1 MCSGNRKPSSERE
14 KERENEEK
22 RERMEFAR
30 MDSLS
35 RLFPS
40 DLEFQSGRI
49 SFRFCSRSKFKSK
62 RQSIL
67 IDITLL
73 ARYPSILILL
83 SPLPSFVSGNFRGK
97 SNSTHFFFFDDQREE
112 KKMSKRIEI
121 NRTLFPNVDGNI
133 CSLVLLHNRPMTFS
147 RPGS

>member
-1 MCSGNRKPSSERE
+1 MCSATENHRVRE
-14 KERENEEK
+14 KKRERMRRK
-22 RERMEFAR
+22 ERMEFAR

-97 SNSTHFFFFDDQREE
+97 SNSTHFFFFDDQRGE

-147 RPGS
+147 PPGS